1 MVYQQEQ
8 VVEDAIF
15 PTDKVVASIDGM
27 RAAGVMSG
35 GAPGHRA
42 HGMDGLYVIGGFDP
56 AITGHSAAI
65 ILGVDRMTG
74 VRWVLDVWTRAN
86 CKPDD
91 LFDKIKDW
99 TVKYHVNEWVIEKN
113 AMNLMVTQNRDLRN
127 FLGSRGSLLREH
139 FTGNNKNDIDFGV
152 ASMSMLFD
160 GAKEDKG
167 LIRLPSRSQA
177 EGVKAFVEQLCTWFP
192 QSKAKQDC
200 VMALWFAETKA
211 RELVN
216 GIESVFHVEN
226 EFASPRDKERSV
238 VIDLDYMGQSAHA
251 SGGSAQWWS

>member
-1 MVYQQEQ
+1 
-8 VVEDAIF
+8 
-15 PTDKVVASIDGM
+15 
-27 RAAGVMSG
+27 
-35 GAPGHRA
+35 
-42 HGMDGLYVIGGFDP
+42 
-56 AITGHSAAI
+56 
-65 ILGVDRMTG
+65 
-74 VRWVLDVWTRAN
+74 
-86 CKPDD
+86 
-91 LFDKIKDW
+91 
-99 TVKYHVNEWVIEKN
+99 
-113 AMNLMVTQNRDLRN
+113 
-127 FLGSRGSLLREH
+127 
-139 FTGNNKNDIDFGV
+139 
-152 ASMSMLFD
+152 MLFD